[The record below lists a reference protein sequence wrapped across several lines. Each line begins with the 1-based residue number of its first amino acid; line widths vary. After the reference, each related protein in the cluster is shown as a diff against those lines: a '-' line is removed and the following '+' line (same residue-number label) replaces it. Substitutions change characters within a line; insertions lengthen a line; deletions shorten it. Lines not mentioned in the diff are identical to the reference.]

1 MKRVTVRTGAAVP
14 VTAHA
19 PEAACIVARM
29 VAVPGATV
37 CTRPAEETVAMVG
50 LVDDHEAIWVTSLPL
65 LTGPD
70 NVAVN
75 CTF

>member
-1 MKRVTVRTGAAVP
+1 
-14 VTAHA
+14 
-19 PEAACIVARM
+19 
-29 VAVPGATV
+29 
-37 CTRPAEETVAMVG
+37 MVG

-65 LTGPD
+65 LAGPD